1 MASMAKRRRKENVAE
16 PTPKITWKEIKRQKV
31 LIFWSLIIVIYGIIF
46 YYLPLGGWVMA
57 FEDYKPKDG
66 LFHSAFVGLAN
77 FEQLFSDVTFVR
89 VIRNTLAMGVINLAA
104 TFIMAI
110 VFAILLNE
118 VQSKGGKK
126 VVQTISYL
134 PHFLSWI
141 IVTGILHDALSGSG
155 IINELLVG
163 LHLIDEPI
171 NFFAHTKYFWP
182 IVAFANV
189 WKETGWNAIIYLAA
203 ITSIDPSLYEAAS
216 MDGAGRWAKIKHV
229 TLPGIKPTIIILLL
243 MNVGNVLNA
252 GFEIQYLLGNG
263 LVQSVSQTI
272 DIYVLKWGISQGDYA
287 IGTAAGIFKSFVSIV
302 LIVIANQIAKR
313 NGEERLFYTLFMI
326 AFVVITLYPVLNT
339 LAISLNDGTDALR
352 GGIYLL
358 PRKFTMKN
366 YVTVLQ
372 KNNLLTGAYITVL
385 RTVLGT
391 VTALFANAILA
402 FIVSRKRFLFKRS
415 LSLFWVVT
423 MYVNGGMI
431 PVFLLYKNLGL
442 TNSFWVYVIPGMVS
456 AFNMLVIRTY
466 MAGIP
471 DSLEESAQ
479 LDGAGYMTIF
489 LKIISPLCKP
499 VI

>member
-77 FEQLFSDVTFVR
+77 FKQLFSDATFVR

-163 LHLIDEPI
+163 WHLIDEPI

-313 NGEERLFYTLFMI
+313 NGEERLF
-326 AFVVITLYPVLNT
+326 
-339 LAISLNDGTDALR
+339 
-352 GGIYLL
+352 
-358 PRKFTMKN
+358 
-366 YVTVLQ
+366 
-372 KNNLLTGAYITVL
+372 
-385 RTVLGT
+385 
-391 VTALFANAILA
+391 
-402 FIVSRKRFLFKRS
+402 
-415 LSLFWVVT
+415 
-423 MYVNGGMI
+423 
-431 PVFLLYKNLGL
+431 
-442 TNSFWVYVIPGMVS
+442 
-456 AFNMLVIRTY
+456 
-466 MAGIP
+466 
-471 DSLEESAQ
+471 
-479 LDGAGYMTIF
+479 
-489 LKIISPLCKP
+489 
-499 VI
+499 